1 MRGVAVLVVV
11 LAGGCAGG
19 APTVSET
26 TPSVVSGTFAPYAS
40 GVVAVSYDPAL
51 VPAGATA
58 TVTITQAAPG
68 TQIQLAVTG
77 LRPDRAYGAHL
88 HQKPCGAEG
97 SAAGPHYQHQP
108 DPAASASPPS
118 VDPTYANPENEV
130 WLDFTTD
137 ASGAATSTAKQPW
150 TFGASRPGSLVIH
163 GEKTKT
169 APGHAGDAGARVAC
183 LSLPS

>member
-1 MRGVAVLVVV
+1 MRGIAVLAIF
-11 LAGGCAGG
+11 LAAGCAADG
-19 APTVSET
+19 PTLT
-26 TPSVVSGTFAPYAS
+26 DPTPYTVSGTFAPYTS
-40 GVVAVSYDPAL
+40 GAKAVSYDAAL

-58 TVTITQAAPG
+58 TVGITQAAPG
-68 TQIQLAVTG
+68 TRIRLAVTG

-88 HQKPCGAEG
+88 HQHPCGATG

-118 VDPTYANPENEV
+118 VNPAYANPENEV

-163 GEKTKT
+163 AEHTKT

-183 LSLPS
+183 LSLPT